1 MFRELL
7 MDRATAKMLKQW
19 QQRRRALFASIWSAA
34 ARGDTKTMLSLIN
47 GLNRTQYVEV
57 NDRNLWRLGR
67 SLLHAA
73 AMGGHTETVRAL
85 VDCGAE
91 LGTIEDNKDVGD
103 GEDKM
108 PVWWAARKGHTSTVK
123 ALVRGGDDINRPDN
137 DGQTA
142 LHAAAM
148 GGHTDTFV
156 MLVQC
161 GGNVNATDNNG
172 RTPLDAAT
180 TRGRKLC

>member
-1 MFRELL
+1 MFRKLL
-7 MDRATAKMLKQW
+7 MDRETAKMLKEESDKSK
-19 QQRRRALFASIWSAA
+19 RNFARIWRA
-34 ARGDTKTMLSLIN
+34 ARLGDTKTMWSLIN
-47 GLNRTQYVEV
+47 LLNRTQYVDV
-57 NDRNLWRLGR
+57 NNPNLRRLGR

-73 AMGGHTETVRAL
+73 AMGGHTKTVRAL

-91 LGTIEDNKDVGD
+91 LGFDTDCGD

-108 PVWWAARKGHTSTVK
+108 PVWWAARKGHKSTVE
-123 ALVRGGDDINRPDN
+123 ALVRGGDAINRQDN
-137 DGQTA
+137 DGKTA

-148 GGHTDTFV
+148 GGHKDTFV

-161 GGNVNATDNNG
+161 GGDVNATDNNG